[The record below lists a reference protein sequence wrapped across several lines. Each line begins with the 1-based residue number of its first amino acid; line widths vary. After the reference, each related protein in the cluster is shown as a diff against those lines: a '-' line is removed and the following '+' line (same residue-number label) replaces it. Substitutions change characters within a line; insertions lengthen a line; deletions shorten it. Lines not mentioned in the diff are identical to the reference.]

1 MNFTI
6 SDFNLIIEHLNNS
19 SAILIYYIFFTLNY
33 ILVFFRPFWYINIK
47 NKF

>member
-19 SAILIYYIFFTLNY
+19 SAILICYILFILNY
-33 ILVFFRPFWYINIK
+33 ILVFF
-47 NKF
+47 